1 MKVLVTG
8 STGLIGTAL
17 VRDLASRGHEVVAAT
32 RKAQPALERF
42 KDIAGVEVIEWDVV
56 SGQLEYEGTID
67 AIVHAAAPTASR
79 DFVERPVEIIKAI
92 TGGTTNVLE
101 TAVAKKVAGMVFLS
115 TMEVYGAPSA
125 PEVTEKDYGYL
136 DPVAVRSSYPEAKRL
151 AEALCT
157 AYAAEYSVPVK
168 IARLTQTFG
177 AGVKRDDMRVFA
189 QFGRAAADGGD
200 IILHTEGRTERC
212 YLSIRDAVS
221 AIETLLVKGEP
232 GEAYNVANPETYCS
246 IAQMAS
252 DLAARYPK
260 TSVRFEISSE
270 AARAYAPEFKMK
282 LDVSKLKAL
291 GWEPTQGLDEM
302 FDEMIALW
310 ESANA

>member
-32 RKAQPALERF
+32 RKAQPARTLFEGL
-42 KDIAGVEVIEWDVV
+42 AGVEVIEWDVV
-56 SGQLEYEGTID
+56 SGPLEYEGAID

-79 DFVERPVEIIKAI
+79 DFVEKPVEIIKAI
-92 TGGTTNVLE
+92 TGGTANVLE
-101 TAVAKKVAGMVFLS
+101 TAVARKVSGMVFLS

-125 PEVTEKDYGYL
+125 AEVTEKDYGYL

-157 AYAAEYSVPVK
+157 AYAAEYSVPVR

-189 QFGRAAADGGD
+189 QFGRAAATGSD
-200 IILHTEGRTERC
+200 IVLHTAGRTERC

-221 AIETLLVKGEP
+221 AIGTLLIKGEP
-232 GEAYNVANPETYCS
+232 GAAYNVANPATYCS
-246 IAQMAS
+246 IAGMA
-252 DLAARYPK
+252 DALAARYPR
-260 TSVRFEISSE
+260 TSVRFEISAD

-282 LDVSKLKAL
+282 LDVSKLESL
-291 GWEPTQGLDEM
+291 GWAPTQGLDEM
-302 FDEMIALW
+302 FDEMIAWW
-310 ESANA
+310 ESGNG